1 MKTSL
6 KKLFIPLLSGLIA
19 CNFYSCDSDNEHTA
33 IPIAPI
39 LKEIKFPSE
48 NDITPGQVAQI
59 NGLGFAK
66 EDVLYLNDET
76 NNKEKVEV
84 TEVTDSYL
92 KFIVPLEAGGN
103 YSVIIERAGKQ
114 TILNGTFKVPFVV
127 PIIDV
132 VLPSNNIPAKG
143 KVEIRGKGFEDGD
156 IATLY
161 ASFYPEGVEYNIP
174 LALNDEGAEFT
185 LPEGLYGV
193 NSIMIIRGERKSN
206 IGTITIETNVGD
218 KLGGGVV
225 FWVDA
230 AKAHGYI
237 VNMSNVGTPTEKFG
251 PEVDPSDA
259 AGTSQSIGSGYAN
272 TQNIVRKFNTL
283 QSANN
288 WPEWQGVKIAAQLCL
303 DNRVNDGDFAY
314 TDWFLP
320 SREELIEV
328 FKVKSM
334 LAEKGVNIP
343 ANNYWTSS
351 EADGNTGW
359 AAYYV
364 NFYEETN
371 IISELCS
378 KSGWTIGVLPI
389 RAY

>member
-1 MKTSL
+1 MKNHL
-6 KKLFIPLLSGLIA
+6 KQLVIPLLSGLIA
-19 CNFYSCDSDNEHTA
+19 CNLYSCDSDSEHTA

-48 NDITPGQVAQI
+48 NDIIPGQLAQI
-59 NGLGFAK
+59 NGLGFSK
-66 EDVLYLNDET
+66 EDIVYLTDET
-76 NNKEKVEV
+76 NKTEQVEV

-103 YSVIIERAGKQ
+103 YTVTIERAGKQ
-114 TILNGTFKVPFVV
+114 TTLTGTFKVPFIV
-127 PIIDV
+127 PIIDII
-132 VLPSNNIPAKG
+132 LPAHNIAPKG
-143 KVEIRGKGFEDGD
+143 KVEIQGKGFQKGD
-156 IATLY
+156 VATLY
-161 ASFYPEGVEYNIP
+161 ASFYPAGIEYNVP
-174 LALNDEGAEFT
+174 LTITDEGAEFT

-193 NSIMIIRGERKSN
+193 NSIMIIRGDRKSN
-206 IGTITIETNVGD
+206 IGTITVETNIGD
-218 KLGGGVV
+218 RIGGGVV
-225 FWVDA
+225 FWVNA
-230 AKAHGYI
+230 AKTHGYI
-237 VNMSNVGTPTEKFG
+237 VNMSNIGTNTEKFG
-251 PEVDPSDA
+251 PEVNPSDA
-259 AGTSQSIGSGYAN
+259 AGTSQSMGSGSVN
-272 TQNIVRKFNTL
+272 TQNIIKKFNAL

-288 WPEWQGVKIAAQLCL
+288 WPEWQGVKIAAQLCA
-303 DNRVNDGDFAY
+303 DHTVTDGTSAY

-328 FKVKSM
+328 FKVKNM

-351 EADGNTGW
+351 EADGNAGW

-364 NFYEETN
+364 NFYEETT
-371 IISELCS
+371 IISEICS